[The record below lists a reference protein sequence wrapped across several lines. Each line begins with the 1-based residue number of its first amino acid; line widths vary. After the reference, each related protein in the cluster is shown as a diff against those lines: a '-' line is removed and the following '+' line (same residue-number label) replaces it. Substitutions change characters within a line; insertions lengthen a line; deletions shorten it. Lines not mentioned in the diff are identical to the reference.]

1 VEFVWVFFWA
11 SPKTEGQPEP
21 TQLKGIA
28 PARTVD
34 RVDSSGGETRVEPE
48 LTRLS
53 ICALPSGIHNNNVG
67 E

>member
-1 VEFVWVFFWA
+1 MSSSGY
-11 SPKTEGQPEP
+11 SPKTEGQQEP

-34 RVDSSGGETRVEPE
+34 RVGSHGTTTQAEPE

-53 ICALPSGIHNNNVG
+53 KCALPSGIHKLMQ
-67 E
+67 ER